1 MENQID
7 RLVNVQISIES
18 QAVTGETYDRILIVG
33 ADPVT
38 PNETQEVAAYTS
50 LARAAEAGWKN
61 GEPVYDA
68 LAVAFSQYNTP
79 RSIVVATRGEDEDIR
94 TVLERVAAKEEFYG
108 IYITEMQDDDLADAE
123 AWADENDK
131 LLAVT
136 VTEDTRVSNSLRT
149 LVLRSASE
157 KDDYAALAWMAL
169 CFGYDPGSETW
180 AYKALSGITPGDYT
194 STQKDQMDENNVNY
208 YVSVAGADI
217 TYDGKTC
224 GGEFVDNIR
233 FRDWLLTRLQLE
245 IFQLFVANRK
255 IPFTD
260 AGIALVENRIR
271 YVLKQGQEAGGIA
284 ADTYDGDNL
293 IPGFTV
299 SVPAAKDIPAAEKK
313 QRRLSGITFQAT
325 LAGAIHLVEI
335 RGSVVI

>member
-18 QAVTGETYDRILIVG
+18 QAVTGETYDRILVIG
-33 ADPVT
+33 AAPAA
-38 PNETQEVAAYTS
+38 PNETPEVGVYTS
-50 LARAAEAGWKN
+50 LTRVAEAGWKN

-79 RSIVVATRGEDEDIR
+79 RSIVVAVRKEEEDVA
-94 TVLERVAAKEEFYG
+94 TVLERAAAKEEFYG
-108 IYITEMQDDDLADAE
+108 IYITEMEDGDLEDAA
-123 AWADENDK
+123 AWADANDR

-136 VTEDTRVSNSLRT
+136 VFDDEKVSDSMRVVALH
-149 LVLRSASE
+149 SAGES
-157 KDDYAALAWMAL
+157 DDYAALAWMTL
-169 CFGYDPGSETW
+169 CFGFDPGSETW
-180 AYKALSGITPGDYT
+180 AYKSMAGINPGDYT
-194 STQKDQMDENNVNY
+194 PTQKDQMEQNNVNY
-208 YVSVAGADI
+208 YVTVAGSNI
-217 TYDGKTC
+217 TMPGKTC
-224 GGEFVDNIR
+224 GGEFIDNIR

-260 AGIALVENRIR
+260 AGIALIENRIR
-271 YVLKQGQEAGGIA
+271 YVLKQGQEVGGIV
-284 ADTYDGDNL
+284 ADTYEGDNL

-299 SVPAAKDIPAAEKK
+299 SVPAAKDISPTDKK
-313 QRRLSGITFQAT
+313 QRRLSGITFQASLT
-325 LAGAIHLVEI
+325 GAIHLVEI